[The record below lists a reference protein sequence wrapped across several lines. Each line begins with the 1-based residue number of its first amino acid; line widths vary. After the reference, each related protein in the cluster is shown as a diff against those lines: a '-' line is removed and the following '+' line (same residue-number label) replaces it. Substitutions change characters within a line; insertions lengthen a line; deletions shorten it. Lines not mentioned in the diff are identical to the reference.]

1 MLGLVLGG
9 GGSKGAFQVGAYRA
23 LLECGYEFDGV
34 VGASIGSLNAAMI
47 AQEDYEKLDEIWRSI
62 DLVKVLGNEDLAEFI
77 QHELLE
83 DATKTKMD
91 ELLALV
97 KWGKIDAEPA
107 LRFIEN
113 AIDED
118 KLRASKIDFGLVTC
132 NLTDRKIDKL
142 FKADIPKGRVA
153 EYLMA
158 SSYLPV
164 FKFERIDGKFFADG
178 GFYDNLPFRMLLDR
192 GYDEIVTIK
201 IGGAGRERPIPYDE
215 AHFIEIKNRQ
225 DTGYTM
231 NFTRENSIELITRG
245 YLDTM
250 VQLGRLIGNEYSFM
264 GTKKAFVQIFETVSE
279 EMIDRILRLFDI
291 ETSADRA
298 SFYMYALPEFAKLLN
313 LDHPSEEDLA
323 LAITERAMK
332 TCDYSLTETYDPN
345 DVIEALRDKSVFP
358 KSEPEGAIDRIKNFI
373 SKETVLDEAV
383 EILFS

>member
-23 LLECGYEFDGV
+23 LLECSYQFDGV
-34 VGASIGSLNAAMI
+34 VGASIGALNAAMI
-47 AQEDYEKLDEIWRSI
+47 AQEDFEKLEEIWRTI
-62 DLVKVLGNEDLAEFI
+62 DLVKILGNEDLAEYI

-83 DATKTKMD
+83 NDSKSKMD
-91 ELLALV
+91 ELFALI
-97 KWGKIDAEPA
+97 KWGQIDAEPA
-107 LRFIEN
+107 FRFIEN
-113 AIDED
+113 AIDEE

-142 FKADIPKGRVA
+142 FKADIPKGRIA

-178 GFYDNLPFRMLLDR
+178 GFYDNLPFQMLLDR

-201 IGGAGRERPIPYDE
+201 IGGVGRERPIPYDE

-231 NFTRENSIELITRG
+231 NFTRENAIELISRG

-250 VQLGRLIGNEYSFM
+250 VQLGRLFGNEYSFS
-264 GTKKAFVQIFETVSE
+264 GKRKDLVQIFETITE
-279 EMIDRILRLFDI
+279 EKIAQILKLLGI
-291 ETSADRA
+291 ETTNDRA
-298 SFYMYALPEFAKLLN
+298 SFYMYGLPELAKLLN
-313 LDHPSEEDLA
+313 LNHPSEEELA
-323 LAITERAMK
+323 LAVTERAMK
-332 TCDYSLTETYDPN
+332 TCGYSLTKTYDPN
-345 DVIEALRDKSVFP
+345 DVIGELKDKRVFP
-358 KSEPEGAIDRIKNFI
+358 KSEPEGAIERIKNFI
-373 SKETVLDEAV
+373 TKETVLDEAI

>member
-23 LLECGYEFDGV
+23 LLECGYDFNGV
-34 VGASIGSLNAAMI
+34 VGASIGALNAAMI
-47 AQEDYEKLDEIWRSI
+47 AQEDFEKLDEIWRSI
-62 DLVKVLGNEDLAEFI
+62 DLVKVLGNEDLAEYMDE
-77 QHELLE
+77 ELLKN
-83 DATKTKMD
+83 DSKTKLD
-91 ELLALV
+91 ELFALI

-142 FKADIPKGRVA
+142 FKADIPKGRIA
-153 EYLMA
+153 EYLLA

-178 GFYDNLPFRMLLDR
+178 GFYDNLPFQMLLDR

-201 IGGAGRERPIPYDE
+201 IGGAGREHPIPYEE
-215 AHFIEIKNRQ
+215 AHFIEIQTRQ

-231 NFTRENSIELITRG
+231 NFTRENSMELIERG

-250 VQLGRLIGNEYSFM
+250 VQLGRFFGNEYSFS
-264 GTKKAFVQIFETVSE
+264 GKRKELVQLFETITE
-279 EMIDRILRLFDI
+279 EKIGQILNLLGI
-291 ETSADRA
+291 ETSNDRA
-298 SFYMYALPEFAKLLN
+298 SFYMYALPELAKLLG
-313 LDHPSEEDLA
+313 LDHPSEEELA

-332 TCDYSLTETYDPN
+332 TCKYSLTKTYSPD
-345 DVIEALRDKSVFP
+345 DVIGKLKDKRVFP
-358 KSEPEGAIDRIKNFI
+358 KNEPEGTIDRIKNFI
-373 SKETVLDEAV
+373 TKETVLDEAV

>member
-34 VGASIGSLNAAMI
+34 VGASIGALNAAMI
-47 AQEDYEKLDEIWRSI
+47 AQEDYEKLDEIWRTI

-77 QHELLE
+77 QREVLE
-83 DATKTKMD
+83 DETKTKKD

-113 AIDED
+113 AIDEE

-178 GFYDNLPFRMLLDR
+178 GFYDNLPFQMLLDR

-250 VQLGRLIGNEYSFM
+250 VQLGRLFGNEYTFTGM
-264 GTKKAFVQIFETVSE
+264 KKDFVEIFETVSE
-279 EMIDRILRLFDI
+279 ERIVSLLRLLDI

-298 SFYMYALPEFAKLLN
+298 SFYMYILPELAKLLN

-332 TCDYSLTETYDPN
+332 TCGYSLTKTYDPN
-345 DVIEALRDKSVFP
+345 DVIGELKDKRVFP

-373 SKETVLDEAV
+373 TKATVLDEAV

>member
-34 VGASIGSLNAAMI
+34 VGASIGALNAAMI
-47 AQEDYEKLDEIWRSI
+47 AQEDYEKLYEIWRSI
-62 DLVKVLGNEDLAEFI
+62 DLVKVLGNEDLAEYI

-83 DATKTKMD
+83 DDSKTKMD
-91 ELLALV
+91 ELFALI

-107 LRFIEN
+107 LHFIEN
-113 AIDED
+113 AIDEE
-118 KLRASKIDFGLVTC
+118 KLRASKMDFGLVTC

-142 FKADIPKGRVA
+142 FKADIPKGRIA

-178 GFYDNLPFRMLLDR
+178 GFYDNLPFQMLLDR

-201 IGGAGRERPIPYDE
+201 IGGVGRERPIPYNE

-250 VQLGRLIGNEYSFM
+250 VQLGHLIGNEYSFTGM
-264 GTKKAFVQIFETVSE
+264 KKDFVEIFETVSE
-279 EMIDRILRLFDI
+279 DKIERLLRLFNV
-291 ETSADRA
+291 ETSNNRA
-298 SFYMYALPEFAKLLN
+298 SFYMYVLPEFAKLLN

-323 LAITERAMK
+323 LTITERAMK
-332 TCDYSLTETYDPN
+332 TCNYSLTKAYDPN
-345 DVIEALRDKSVFP
+345 AVIGELKDKRVFP
-358 KSEPEGAIDRIKNFI
+358 KNEPEGAIDRIKNFI
-373 SKETVLDEAV
+373 TKESVLDEAV

>member
-34 VGASIGSLNAAMI
+34 VGASIGALNAAMI
-47 AQEDYEKLDEIWRSI
+47 AQEDYEKLDEIWRTI

-77 QHELLE
+77 QREVLE
-83 DATKTKMD
+83 DETKTKKD

-113 AIDED
+113 AIDEE
-118 KLRASKIDFGLVTC
+118 KLRASKMDFGLVTC

-142 FKADIPKGRVA
+142 FKADIPKGRIA

-178 GFYDNLPFRMLLDR
+178 GFYDNLPFQMLLDR

-201 IGGAGRERPIPYDE
+201 IGGAGRERPIPYNE

-250 VQLGRLIGNEYSFM
+250 VQLGRLFGNEYTFT
-264 GTKKAFVQIFETVSE
+264 GAKKDFVEIFETVSE
-279 EMIDRILRLFDI
+279 ERVASLLRLLGI

-298 SFYMYALPEFAKLLN
+298 SFYMYILPELAKLLN

-332 TCDYSLTETYDPN
+332 TCEYSLTKTYDPN
-345 DVIEALRDKSVFP
+345 AVIGELKDKRVFP
-358 KSEPEGAIDRIKNFI
+358 KNEPEGAIDRIKNFI
-373 SKETVLDEAV
+373 TKETVLDEAV

>member
-23 LLECGYEFDGV
+23 LMECGYEFNGV
-34 VGASIGSLNAAMI
+34 VGASIGALNAAMI

-77 QHELLE
+77 QREVLE
-83 DATKTKMD
+83 DETKTKKD

-113 AIDED
+113 AIDEV

-178 GFYDNLPFRMLLDR
+178 GFYDNLPFQMLLDR

-201 IGGAGRERPIPYDE
+201 IGGAGRERPIPYNE

-250 VQLGRLIGNEYSFM
+250 VQLGRLFGNEYTFT
-264 GTKKAFVQIFETVSE
+264 GEKKDFVEIFETVSE
-279 EMIDRILRLFDI
+279 ERVASLLRLLGI

-298 SFYMYALPEFAKLLN
+298 SFYMYILPELAKLLN

-332 TCDYSLTETYDPN
+332 TCGYSLTKTYDPN
-345 DVIEALRDKSVFP
+345 AVIGELKDKRVFP
-358 KSEPEGAIDRIKNFI
+358 KSEPERAIDRIKNFI
-373 SKETVLDEAV
+373 TKETVLDEAV

>member
-34 VGASIGSLNAAMI
+34 VGASIGALNAAMI

-77 QHELLE
+77 QREVLE
-83 DATKTKMD
+83 DETKTKKD

-113 AIDED
+113 AIDEE

-178 GFYDNLPFRMLLDR
+178 GFYDNLPFQMLLDR

-201 IGGAGRERPIPYDE
+201 IGGAGRERPIPYNE

-250 VQLGRLIGNEYSFM
+250 VQLGRLFGNEYTFT
-264 GTKKAFVQIFETVSE
+264 GEKKDFVEIFETVSE
-279 EMIDRILRLFDI
+279 ERVASLLRLLGI

-298 SFYMYALPEFAKLLN
+298 SFYMYILPELAKLLN

-323 LAITERAMK
+323 LTITERAMK
-332 TCDYSLTETYDPN
+332 TCEYSLTKTYDPN
-345 DVIEALRDKSVFP
+345 DVIGELKDKRVFP
-358 KSEPEGAIDRIKNFI
+358 KNEPEGAIDRIKNFI
-373 SKETVLDEAV
+373 TKETVLDEAV

>member
-1 MLGLVLGG
+1 MLGLVLG

-34 VGASIGSLNAAMI
+34 VGASIGALNAAMI

-77 QHELLE
+77 QHEIIE
-83 DATKTKMD
+83 DETKTKKD

-113 AIDED
+113 AIDEE
-118 KLRASKIDFGLVTC
+118 KLRASKMDFGLVTC

-178 GFYDNLPFRMLLDR
+178 GFYDNLPFQMLLDR

-264 GTKKAFVQIFETVSE
+264 GAKKAFVQIFETVSE

-291 ETSADRA
+291 ETSADQA

-332 TCDYSLTETYDPN
+332 MCGYSLTETYDPN

-373 SKETVLDEAV
+373 TKETVLDEAV

>member
-34 VGASIGSLNAAMI
+34 VGASIGALNAAMI

-77 QHELLE
+77 QHEVLE
-83 DATKTKMD
+83 DETKTKKD

-107 LRFIEN
+107 LRFIEK
-113 AIDED
+113 AIDEE

-142 FKADIPKGRVA
+142 FKADIPKGRIA

-178 GFYDNLPFRMLLDR
+178 GFYDNLPFQMLLDR

-201 IGGAGRERPIPYDE
+201 IGGAGRERPIPYNE

-250 VQLGRLIGNEYSFM
+250 VQLGRLFGNEYTFT
-264 GTKKAFVQIFETVSE
+264 GEKKDFVEIFETVSE
-279 EMIDRILRLFDI
+279 ERVASLLRLLGI

-298 SFYMYALPEFAKLLN
+298 SFYMYILPELAKLLN
-313 LDHPSEEDLA
+313 LDHPSEEALA

-332 TCDYSLTETYDPN
+332 TCEYSLTKTYDPN
-345 DVIEALRDKSVFP
+345 AVIGELKDKRVFP
-358 KSEPEGAIDRIKNFI
+358 KNEPEGAIDRIKNFI
-373 SKETVLDEAV
+373 TKETVLDEAV